1 MGQIGPVV
9 PPFAQRRF
17 AVPKAVNRRRLALGP
32 KVIGG
37 IEKRDFRF
45 FSVEAKERVSRHP

>member
-9 PPFAQRRF
+9 PTFAQRRF